1 MHETREVAPLAGCL
15 HRARAGER
23 IERARQWLLE
33 YADGGAGERQVV
45 LALVD
50 AASGES
56 LALTSGSREGVWMTG
71 RAAHWLARPGRRLW
85 TMHNHPEGRSA
96 SPSAVLPSL
105 LDVHM
110 LAHPAIETVEVCT
123 THGRLSAT
131 TAGSVWARP
140 DEGGALTRRA
150 RWSRAFEAAR
160 RLCERLAASAPVPWP
175 QARRTAQAA
184 TLEALERGGVIRM
197 TCSESLE
204 RLWIAHQDGPVL
216 RAMRARVG
224 VSARLRLESA
234 SGSTRRRDREPAVER
249 AS

>member
-50 AASGES
+50 VAGGES
-56 LALTSGSREGVWMTG
+56 LALTSGSREGVWMTA

-123 THGRLSAT
+123 TQGLLSAT
-131 TAGSVWARP
+131 SAGPVWARP
-140 DEGGALTRRA
+140 DEDGALTRHA
-150 RWSRAFEAAR
+150 RWSRAFETAR
-160 RLCERLAASAPVPWP
+160 RLCEGLAASAPVPWP

-184 TLEALERGGVIRM
+184 TLEALERAGIIRM

-204 RLWIAHQDGPVL
+204 RLWAAHQDGPVL

-224 VSARLRLESA
+224 ESERLRLESA